1 VLTNV
6 VRIKP
11 ELTTHVLPYL
21 PRMLKR
27 VDHPTSKAALIFL
40 LGGMELY
47 MMMMMMMMTLVF
59 AHHDEVYSITI

>member
-47 MMMMMMMMTLVF
+47 IYNDDGGDDDD
-59 AHHDEVYSITI
+59 DE